1 MSRKRYYI
9 MLLSLL
15 MLFIVVGFPM
25 AAGPTNRIAKWTG
38 AEPEK
43 VNQTT
48 AADENIIKFMDVNVS
63 ISSSEF
69 ADLQKLTLDFTAKH
83 PDIKVKLVNLPAGDT
98 YERLKQG
105 ALLGEAP
112 DIMLLDNSW
121 VIDFAASGYLKNVD
135 SMFAGE
141 TFSDVPAGLL
151 QPLKWN
157 SFLWGVPK
165 DADPLLTVW
174 SAVLLKGAG
183 GEPLSLP
190 HNISELELLAEA
202 IDAADNNKTPESRKW
217 AAFAPDSL
225 KELLVWASAFQG
237 ADGDPANMAH
247 LPSKQEELLRNLDS
261 MRMKGMLLVEADS
274 SRLLDH
280 LLNGNLLSAVLP
292 LSKLYANWS
301 SYAGK
306 LVVQNQASEQPL
318 WLNGRSYTLSA
329 KTKWPQE
336 AKAWIEYVTDP
347 LHQEAAFISSGKL
360 PARKSAYEAK
370 RLDPISASL
379 HERLEQL
386 TQARMDANWHQQYIR
401 NGQLWGRWLN
411 GEIGVDGL
419 LDQWE

>member
-1 MSRKRYYI
+1 
-9 MLLSLL
+9 
-15 MLFIVVGFPM
+15 
-25 AAGPTNRIAKWTG
+25 
-38 AEPEK
+38 
-43 VNQTT
+43 
-48 AADENIIKFMDVNVS
+48 MDVNVS